1 MIIPSVGHAIS
12 QKPGCGSRVSS
23 ALFSVRR
30 ADIMELSQLLD
41 LILHVD
47 KTLGDLLQVYGPA
60 VYALLFAIVF
70 AETGLVI
77 FPFLPG
83 DTLLF
88 IGGAFCANGLMS
100 APLLIALLIIAA
112 VTGNTV
118 NYLIGRALGRKV
130 YTQDYRWIDRRA
142 LEKTHAFFEAHGGKT
157 IVLARWLPVI
167 RTFAPFVAG
176 VSDMGMTRFQLFNVA
191 GALIWVIVLVL
202 AGYFFG
208 NIPVI
213 RDHLNTIVLIGVA
226 AAAGPVA
233 LAALMKFVKRLRVKS
248 SSRD

>member
-1 MIIPSVGHAIS
+1 
-12 QKPGCGSRVSS
+12 
-23 ALFSVRR
+23 
-30 ADIMELSQLLD
+30 MELSQLLD

-47 KTLGDLLQVYGPA
+47 KSLGSLLEVYGPA
-60 VYALLFAIVF
+60 VYAVLFAIVF
-70 AETGLVI
+70 AETGLVV

-88 IGGAFCANGLMS
+88 IGGAFCASGMMN
-100 APLLIALLIIAA
+100 APLLIVLLMVAA

-118 NYLIGRALGRKV
+118 NYLIGRSIGNKV
-130 YTQDYRWIDRRA
+130 FTRNYRWIDRA
-142 LEKTHAFFEAHGGKT
+142 SLEKTHAFFEKHGGKT

-176 VSDMGMTRFQLFNVA
+176 VSQMEMARFQLFNVA
-191 GALIWVIVLVL
+191 GALAWVVGLVT

-213 RDHLNTIVLIGVA
+213 RDHLNTIVLVGVA

-233 LAALMKFVKRLRVKS
+233 LAAGVRFFRKLVKGKPAS
-248 SSRD
+248 EG